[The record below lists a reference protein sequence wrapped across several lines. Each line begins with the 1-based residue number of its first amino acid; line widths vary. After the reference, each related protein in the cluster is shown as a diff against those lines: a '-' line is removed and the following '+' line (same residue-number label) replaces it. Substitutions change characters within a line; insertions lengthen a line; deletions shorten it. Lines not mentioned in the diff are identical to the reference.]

1 MAVSGAL
8 QAMVMAEWSSEFH
21 GYARPARDSVE
32 RERARGCNGIRRRWH
47 TPRAALGGIAY
58 RIKAESGSL
67 ICAEPR
73 RKLVA
78 SACAPDKREGA
89 EAE

>member
-1 MAVSGAL
+1 MAMSGAL

-21 GYARPARDSVE
+21 GYARPARNSVE
-32 RERARGCNGIRRRWH
+32 RERARCNGIRQRWH
-47 TPRAALGGIAY
+47 TLRAALAGIAY

-73 RKLVA
+73 RKLAA
-78 SACAPDKREGA
+78 SACAPDKRERA